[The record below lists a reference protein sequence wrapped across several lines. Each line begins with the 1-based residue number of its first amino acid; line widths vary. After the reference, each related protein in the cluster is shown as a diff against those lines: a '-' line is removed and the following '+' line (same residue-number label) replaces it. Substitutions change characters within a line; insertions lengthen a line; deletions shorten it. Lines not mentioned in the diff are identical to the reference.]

1 MARNIPEIPT
11 ASMADIAFM
20 LLIFF
25 LVATTMDVDSGLSR
39 TLPPMPE
46 DEDQQDDSQIRE
58 RDIFTVRVDGNNR
71 LLVEGELE
79 DLRNLRDRAKE
90 FIANPNDEENLPRK
104 IAEEVEYFGEVPISQ
119 QVVSL
124 QNSRGTSYG
133 MYIQVQ
139 NELTAAYNELRDEL
153 SREQFGVLFDQL
165 NTDQQAAV
173 RKIFPMKISEAEPR
187 QQVGGN

>member
-46 DEDQQDDSQIRE
+46 DDQQQEDSQIRE
-58 RDIFTVRVDGNNR
+58 RDIFTVRVDGSDR

-90 FIANPNDEENLPRK
+90 FIANPNDEDHLPRK
-104 IAEEVEYFGEVPISQ
+104 ISEEVDYFGEVPISQ
-119 QVVSL
+119 QVISL
-124 QNSRGTSYG
+124 QNARGTSYG
-133 MYIQVQ
+133 TYIQVQ

-165 NTDQQAAV
+165 NVDQQAAV

-187 QQVGGN
+187 QVGGN

>member
-46 DEDQQDDSQIRE
+46 DDQQQDDSQIRE
-58 RDIFTVRVDGNNR
+58 RDIFTVRVDGSDR

-90 FIANPNDEENLPRK
+90 FIANPNDEDHLPRK
-104 IAEEVEYFGEVPISQ
+104 ISEEVDYFGEVPISQ
-119 QVVSL
+119 QVISL
-124 QNSRGTSYG
+124 QNARGTSYG
-133 MYIQVQ
+133 TYIQVQ

-165 NTDQQAAV
+165 NVDQQAAV

-187 QQVGGN
+187 QVGGN